1 VDGAERRDVPGSPRL
16 ELAIYAVDVDRWLAG
31 PNPRERVE
39 IVLATPQPRVTGQSG
54 VVQGLR
60 DGERGL
66 LFLQRVPDDIPW
78 ARHLPGPA
86 HRLAPGESG
95 VRAFAVPDHDDEG
108 NPIVRDETDRIDE
121 MIAAVAWYAGIDPED
136 DDASRRAL
144 IDALDS
150 PNPRIARHAIRA
162 LAGPKDPAA
171 AELFTARLER
181 AGDHLRVRLMLGLW
195 ILGDRDRAVEILNG
209 LFRRHGEDAWLAD
222 WGIQRS
228 AGENDQP
235 IDVLYGPDPAVSK
248 GD

>member
-39 IVLATPQPRVTGQSG
+39 IVLATSQPRVTGQPD
-54 VVQGLR
+54 VVQSLR
-60 DGERGL
+60 EGERGL
-66 LFLQRVPDDIPW
+66 LFLQRIPDDLPW

-86 HRLAPGESG
+86 CRLAPGESG

-108 NPIVRDETDRIDE
+108 NPILRDETDRIDE
-121 MIAAVAWYAGIDPED
+121 MIAAVAWYAGIDRED
-136 DDASRRAL
+136 HDASRRAL

-150 PNPRIARHAIRA
+150 PNPWIARHAIRA
-162 LAGPKDPAA
+162 LARQEDPAA
-171 AELFTARLER
+171 AELFTARLEG
-181 AGDHLRVRLMLGLW
+181 ASDDLRVRLMLGLW
-195 ILGDRDRAVEILNG
+195 ILGDRERAVVILNG
-209 LFRRHGEDAWLAD
+209 LFGRHGKDAWLAGR
-222 WGIQRS
+222 GIQRS
-228 AGENDQP
+228 AGENGQP